1 MDVKKSSA
9 GFVSLEDMFEK
20 YTGRKFNPEKDTILN
35 SIYQGIRNQQM
46 MGGQGMNQFADQYGN
61 EERGTS
67 QDEENPFEKSLM
79 NYLENNLGK
88 NSENS

>member
-1 MDVKKSSA
+1 
-9 GFVSLEDMFEK
+9 
-20 YTGRKFNPEKDTILN
+20 
-35 SIYQGIRNQQM
+35 M
-46 MGGQGMNQFADQYGN
+46 MGGQGMNQVAGQYGN
-61 EERGTS
+61 EEGGDP